1 MSNSK
6 ISSPS
11 LKPKV
16 SMHVKKRDGEEEEVS
31 FDKIVRR
38 LKNLSIGLNVDH
50 IKVSQRVIESIFDGV
65 TTAQLDELSAETSMS
80 LSTENPDYGMLAG
93 RISISNH
100 QKNTPKSFY
109 RAMKILHDFMDVN
122 GLNSPLVSKDF
133 FETVRKH
140 KKELEEAIDY
150 ERDFLYDYFGFK
162 TLQRSYLMTA
172 NKEPVERIQH
182 MWMRVAI
189 GIHGD
194 NIKSAIETY
203 NLMSQKYFT
212 HATPTLYNAG
222 TSRPQLSS
230 CFLIPMAGGKDTC
243 GDSIEGIFSTL
254 KQCSLISKWAGGI
267 GLHIHNVRAKGSH
280 IRGTNGT
287 SNGIVPMLR
296 VFNNSAVYC
305 DQGGGKRKGS
315 WAIYLEPWHADIED
329 FLEMR
334 KNHGDESKIARDLF
348 YALWIPDL
356 FMKRVDED
364 GMWSLMCPDVCKGLS
379 DVHGDEFEELYT
391 KYESEGKFMKQ
402 IEARKLWDRI
412 LISQIETGTPYM
424 LYKDSANR
432 KSNQKNLGTIK
443 SSNLCV
449 SGDTKILT
457 SKGNIPIKDLHLN
470 DVDVWNSQEFSTVT
484 INKTGENQNLM
495 KISFSDGSSL
505 KCTEYHKFFIKN
517 KYKDDINVIEA
528 KDLIENMYIPKYE
541 IPEIRYNKSMNK
553 VDSYTHGFFC
563 GDGTYTVNNNEKHN
577 CYYKKYKD
585 TPFCK
590 RHQNYSKKINNDENN
605 ICQAISNENTPLIY
619 LYDTKKDLYKNMN
632 YQYKYENNNHT
643 VLVLDKKN
651 NDKFFVPLGYDADT
665 KISWLSGYFDADGC
679 YIDNKGNNIQFS
691 SINKEFLYNIKDM
704 LIEMG
709 VMSSINKMSDSCKR
723 PMPDG
728 NGGMKEYNIKNIY
741 RMCINTKNLNKLI
754 DRGFYSNRK
763 NIHKKNFNINKDKYI
778 KVTNIQKNYS
788 IEDTYCFN
796 EPKLHKGIFNGIMT
810 GNCTEILEYTASDEI
825 AVCNLASVNLTS
837 FVDRENSKY
846 DFEKL
851 HEITKVIT
859 KNLNK
864 VIDINYYPVEEARNS
879 NMRHRPIGIGV
890 QGLADVFCLMRYP
903 FESDEAV
910 KLNKDIFETIY
921 HASLEAS
928 CECSEY
934 RETEILEY
942 KQLSEMN
949 SENKDIKKKMNRLL
963 KKNKFS
969 EEELTRKNSCGAYD
983 SYLWN
988 GGSPVS
994 KGILQYDMWD
1004 VVPSNK
1010 WNWKILKENI
1020 SKYGVRN
1027 SLLVAPMP
1035 TAGTSQILGNFE
1047 CFEPLHSNMYTRR
1060 TLAGEF
1066 LIINKYLMN
1075 DLIERDL
1082 WNGDM
1087 KYKIMANEGSIQN
1100 IEEIPD
1106 EIKALYKTVWE
1117 IKMKKVIDMAADRG
1131 SFIDQSQSMNLFLG
1145 NPTKNVLTSM
1155 HMYAWKKGLKTGQ
1168 YYLRTKPAAK
1178 AQQFTVDPSY
1188 KSSKTTN
1195 QLNSNDNQNNE
1206 QTQQPKKVIKACLRE
1221 NPDCESCGS

>member
-6 ISSPS
+6 MSSPS
-11 LKPKV
+11 LKSKV

-122 GLNSPLVSKDF
+122 GLNAPLVSKDF

-162 TLQRSYLMTA
+162 TLQRSYLMTT

-203 NLMSQKYFT
+203 NLMSQKFFT

-443 SSNLCV
+443 SSNLC
-449 SGDTKILT
+449 
-457 SKGNIPIKDLHLN
+457 
-470 DVDVWNSQEFSTVT
+470 
-484 INKTGENQNLM
+484 
-495 KISFSDGSSL
+495 
-505 KCTEYHKFFIKN
+505 C
-517 KYKDDINVIEA
+517 
-528 KDLIENMYIPKYE
+528 
-541 IPEIRYNKSMNK
+541 
-553 VDSYTHGFFC
+553 
-563 GDGTYTVNNNEKHN
+563 
-577 CYYKKYKD
+577 
-585 TPFCK
+585 
-590 RHQNYSKKINNDENN
+590 
-605 ICQAISNENTPLIY
+605 
-619 LYDTKKDLYKNMN
+619 
-632 YQYKYENNNHT
+632 
-643 VLVLDKKN
+643 
-651 NDKFFVPLGYDADT
+651 
-665 KISWLSGYFDADGC
+665 
-679 YIDNKGNNIQFS
+679 
-691 SINKEFLYNIKDM
+691 
-704 LIEMG
+704 
-709 VMSSINKMSDSCKR
+709 
-723 PMPDG
+723 
-728 NGGMKEYNIKNIY
+728 
-741 RMCINTKNLNKLI
+741 
-754 DRGFYSNRK
+754 
-763 NIHKKNFNINKDKYI
+763 
-778 KVTNIQKNYS
+778 
-788 IEDTYCFN
+788 
-796 EPKLHKGIFNGIMT
+796 
-810 GNCTEILEYTASDEI
+810 EILEYTASDEI

-928 CECSEY
+928 CECAED

-969 EEELTRKNSCGAYD
+969 EEELTRKYSCGAYD

-1004 VVPSNK
+1004 VVPSN
-1010 WNWKILKENI
+1010 
-1020 SKYGVRN
+1020 
-1027 SLLVAPMP
+1027 
-1035 TAGTSQILGNFE
+1035 
-1047 CFEPLHSNMYTRR
+1047 
-1060 TLAGEF
+1060 
-1066 LIINKYLMN
+1066 
-1075 DLIERDL
+1075 
-1082 WNGDM
+1082 
-1087 KYKIMANEGSIQN
+1087 
-1100 IEEIPD
+1100 
-1106 EIKALYKTVWE
+1106 
-1117 IKMKKVIDMAADRG
+1117 
-1131 SFIDQSQSMNLFLG
+1131 
-1145 NPTKNVLTSM
+1145 
-1155 HMYAWKKGLKTGQ
+1155 
-1168 YYLRTKPAAK
+1168 
-1178 AQQFTVDPSY
+1178 
-1188 KSSKTTN
+1188 
-1195 QLNSNDNQNNE
+1195 
-1206 QTQQPKKVIKACLRE
+1206 
-1221 NPDCESCGS
+1221 

>member
-1 MSNSK
+1 M
-6 ISSPS
+6 SSPS

-38 LKNLSIGLNVDH
+38 LKNLSTGLNVDH

-93 RISISNH
+93 RIAISNH
-100 QKNTPKSFY
+100 QKNTPKTFY
-109 RAMKILHDFMDVN
+109 RAMKTLYDFIDVN
-122 GLNSPLVSKDF
+122 GINTPLISKDF

-162 TLQRSYLMTA
+162 TLQRSYLMTV
-172 NKEPVERIQH
+172 NKESVERIQH

-222 TSRPQLSS
+222 TNRPQLSS
-230 CFLIPMAGGKDTC
+230 CFLIPMAGGKDIN

-267 GLHIHNVRAKGSH
+267 GLHIHNVRARGSH

-391 KYESEGKFMKQ
+391 KYESEGKFIKQ
-402 IEARKLWDRI
+402 IEARKLWDRV

-457 SKGNIPIKDLHLN
+457 SKGNIPIKDLHLKE
-470 DVDVWNSQEFSTVT
+470 VDVWNSKEFSKVT

-495 KISFSDGSSL
+495 KIDFSDGSSL
-505 KCTEYHKFFIKN
+505 KCTEYHKFYIKN
-517 KYKDDINVIEA
+517 KYKNDVNVLEA
-528 KDLIENMYIPKYE
+528 KDLTENMYIPKYE
-541 IPEIRYNKSMNK
+541 IPEIRYTKSMDK
-553 VDSYTHGFFC
+553 VDSYNQGFSS
-563 GDGTYTVNNNEKHN
+563 GDDKNN
-577 CYYKKYKD
+577 
-585 TPFCK
+585 F
-590 RHQNYSKKINNDENN
+590 S
-605 ICQAISNENTPLIY
+605 
-619 LYDTKKDLYKNMN
+619 
-632 YQYKYENNNHT
+632 
-643 VLVLDKKN
+643 N
-651 NDKFFVPLGYDADT
+651 NDKFFVPLGYDTDT
-665 KISWLSGYFDADGC
+665 KIAWLSGYFDADGC
-679 YIDNKGNNIQFS
+679 YIENKGNNIQFA
-691 SINKEFLYNIKDM
+691 SINKDFLYKIKDM

-709 VMSSINKMSDSCKR
+709 VMSSINKMSNSCKR

-728 NGGMKEYNIKNIY
+728 NGGLKEYNIKNIY

-754 DRGFYSNRK
+754 NLGFHSNRK
-763 NIHKKNFNINKDKYI
+763 NIHKQNFNINKDKYI
-778 KVTNIQKNYS
+778 KITNIEKNYS
-788 IEDTYCFN
+788 TEDTYCFN

-810 GNCTEILEYTASDEI
+810 GNCTEILEYTSSDEI
-825 AVCNLASVNLTS
+825 AVCNLASINLTS

-890 QGLADVFCLMRYP
+890 QGLADAFCLMRYP

-928 CECSEY
+928 CECAED

-942 KQLSEMN
+942 KQLSEIN

-969 EEELTRKNSCGAYD
+969 EEELTRKNACGSYD

-988 GGSPVS
+988 GGSPIS
-994 KGILQYDMWD
+994 KGILQYDMWN
-1004 VVPSNK
+1004 VSPSNR
-1010 WNWKILKENI
+1010 WNWNILKENI

-1082 WNGDM
+1082 WNNDM
-1087 KYKIMANEGSIQN
+1087 KYKIMAHEGSIQN
-1100 IEEIPD
+1100 INEIPD
-1106 EIKALYKTVWE
+1106 EIKSLYKTVWE

-1131 SFIDQSQSMNLFLG
+1131 AFIDQSQSMNLFLG
-1145 NPTKNVLTSM
+1145 NPSKNVLTSM

-1168 YYLRTKPAAK
+1168 YYLRTKPVAK

-1188 KSSKTTN
+1188 KNSKSDN
-1195 QLNSNDNQNNE
+1195 QLNTNDNQNNE
-1206 QTQQPKKVIKACLRE
+1206 QNQQPKKVIKACLRD
-1221 NPDCESCGS
+1221 NPDCESCGA